1 MTHHVLREKIE
12 ENRENV
18 FFYKE
23 RRVGFYQFTNIKS
36 ETIVNAIKDALLRF
50 NLQPENCKGQTYHGA
65 SNMLS
70 KNIATATRITAE
82 NNYCSLLGSF
92 FKFGSKNLT
101 SLCDVLGD
109 TMNKIGEIRVLVM
122 FSLKRENLLINK

>member
-36 ETIVNAIKDALLRF
+36 ETIVNTIKDTYLDLIF
-50 NLQPENCKGQTYHGA
+50 N
-65 SNMLS
+65 S
-70 KNIATATRITAE
+70 KIAD
-82 NNYCSLLGSF
+82 GST
-92 FKFGSKNLT
+92 KY
-101 SLCDVLGD
+101 
-109 TMNKIGEIRVLVM
+109 
-122 FSLKRENLLINK
+122 

>member
-36 ETIVNAIKDALLRF
+36 ETIVNAIKDVLDLIF
-50 NLQPENCKGQTYHGA
+50 NPKIAKGKH
-65 SNMLS
+65 
-70 KNIATATRITAE
+70 ITAPAI
-82 NNYCSLLGSF
+82 CWAKILPLLQ
-92 FKFGSKNLT
+92 
-101 SLCDVLGD
+101 
-109 TMNKIGEIRVLVM
+109 E
-122 FSLKRENLLINK
+122 

>member
-70 KNIATATRITAE
+70 KNIATAKRITAE

-92 FKFGSKNLT
+92 FKFGSKT
-101 SLCDVLGD
+101 SDLFVRCFRRHNEQNWWNMCSCNVFTEKRKLV
-109 TMNKIGEIRVLVM
+109 NK
-122 FSLKRENLLINK
+122 